1 MFKKQNTKKE
11 IYFVDNDGETQT
23 NENDKPL
30 TRL

>member
-11 IYFVDNDGETQT
+11 IYFVDNDRETQT
-23 NENDKPL
+23 DENDKPL